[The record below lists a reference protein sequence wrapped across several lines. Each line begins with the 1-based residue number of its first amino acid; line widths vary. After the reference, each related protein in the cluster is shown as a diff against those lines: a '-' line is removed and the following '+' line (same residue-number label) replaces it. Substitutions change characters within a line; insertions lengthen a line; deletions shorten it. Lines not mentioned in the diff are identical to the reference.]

1 MQRTGVILVASAVLV
16 VAVIAVVLAQP
27 SVPYP
32 RLVEKLL
39 SPSDVPS
46 TWQAQS
52 FQQVTR
58 GTGCLATIMRPK
70 GFQQT
75 GQANV
80 VYINSGSVPPEVGE
94 AIATFRDTA
103 GAFAKIISSLQSCK
117 FINGGN
123 PNLTGIYGTVSSF
136 STPGYGDL
144 SKAFEAS
151 VTAPAVPVTL
161 TDDIVVIKKNHYI
174 LEIFETNLGKVNMQ
188 QFEGFI
194 AKALTKI

>member
-1 MQRTGVILVASAVLV
+1 MRRTGVILVASAVLL

-52 FQQVTR
+52 FQQATR

-70 GFQQT
+70 GYQRT

-123 PNLTGIYGTVSSF
+123 PNSTGIYGTVSSL
-136 STPGYGDL
+136 SMPGYGDL

-151 VTAPAVPVTL
+151 VTASAVPVTL
-161 TDDIVVIKKNHYI
+161 TDDIVVIKKGPYI

-188 QFEGFI
+188 QFESFI